1 MVTTVSYTSARKDFA
16 RLCDQVA
23 NTREIVRIQ
32 RRGSEDVML
41 IAADELRS
49 LLNII
54 EAALSEHAGTQ
65 ENGQV

>member
-1 MVTTVSYTSARKDFA
+1 MVTTVSYTAARKQFV

-32 RRGSEDVML
+32 CRGSEDVIL
-41 IAADELRS
+41 IAADEVRNLI
-49 LLNII
+49 NTV
-54 EAALSEHAGTQ
+54 EAAQAGHSGTE